1 MSIID
6 WVKSAFVTLSEDDQR
21 LLPDVERAEEMFA
34 RGDSES
40 ALATLPA
47 QLPGNDE
54 LLARV
59 LDLKI
64 RAALR
69 MRDLLCLEGMA
80 LHAETLGELMK
91 DKARYLMLEAEAI
104 GALNLAKAL
113 ANGISMAGVG
123 AGEDLLRIKNAKASR
138 VNKEGYL
145 TIAHTALQ
153 SQYEDIRLIG
163 LGRHSYVVSALPR
176 SGEPRVAIKFLGPKA
191 YLDAKGRRRFEREVE
206 MLARLDHPNILRVL
220 EYHFEEPP
228 FMVTEFFGGADL
240 RRLLEQGRSFFPI
253 ETARIGIS
261 LCEALAHAH
270 QLEIIHRNVQPANV
284 LMNYDNQIK
293 LIDFGMARLGAT
305 ADVSSY
311 GMVLGDWAYL
321 SPEQFGGDTRPA
333 AEQDVFGV
341 GATLYHLATGRPPY
355 SRGKGLLREKAPPAK
370 DVAKSLPRALGE
382 ALDISL
388 ADDPVDRFATI
399 AEMLAVLRKVA

>member
-1 MSIID
+1 VSIID
-6 WVKSAFVTLSEDDQR
+6 WVRGAFVSLSEEDQR
-21 LLPDVERAEEMFA
+21 LLPDIEKAEEMLA
-34 RGDSES
+34 RGDAES
-40 ALATLPA
+40 SLATVPN

-113 ANGISMAGVG
+113 ANGISKAGVG
-123 AGEDLLRIKNAKASR
+123 AAEDLLRIRNAKASR

-153 SQYEDIRLIG
+153 AEYEDIRLIG

-176 SGEPRVAIKFLGPKA
+176 AGGDRVAIKFLGPKA

-220 EYHFEEPP
+220 EYHFER
-228 FMVTEFFGGADL
+228 A
-240 RRLLEQGRSFFPI
+240 
-253 ETARIGIS
+253 
-261 LCEALAHAH
+261 EA
-270 QLEIIHRNVQPANV
+270 
-284 LMNYDNQIK
+284 
-293 LIDFGMARLGAT
+293 
-305 ADVSSY
+305 SSP
-311 GMVLGDWAYL
+311 WR
-321 SPEQFGGDTRPA
+321 RPA
-333 AEQDVFGV
+333 SASPCARHWPTRTSWRSST
-341 GATLYHLATGRPPY
+341 ATS
-355 SRGKGLLREKAPPAK
+355 SRR
-370 DVAKSLPRALGE
+370 
-382 ALDISL
+382 
-388 ADDPVDRFATI
+388 TC
-399 AEMLAVLRKVA
+399 

>member
-6 WVKSAFVTLSEDDQR
+6 WVRSAFVSLSPEDQR
-21 LLPDVERAEEMFA
+21 LLPDIEQAEEMLA
-34 RGDSES
+34 RGDAES
-40 ALATLPA
+40 ALATLPSV
-47 QLPGNDE
+47 LPGNDE

-113 ANGISMAGVG
+113 ANGISLAGVG
-123 AGEDLLRIKNAKASR
+123 AGEDLLRIRNAKATR
-138 VNKEGYL
+138 VDKDGYL

-153 SQYEDIRLIG
+153 AAYEDIRLIG
-163 LGRHSYVVSALPR
+163 LGRHSYVVSARPR
-176 SGEPRVAIKFLGPKA
+176 GGDTRVAIKFLGPKA
-191 YLDAKGRRRFEREVE
+191 YLDEKGRRRFEREVE

-240 RRLLEQGRSFFPI
+240 RRLLEQGRTFFPI
-253 ETARIGIS
+253 ETTRIGIA

-270 QLEIIHRNVQPANV
+270 QLEIVHRNVQPANV
-284 LMNYDNQIK
+284 LMNYDNKIK
-293 LIDFGMARLGAT
+293 LIDFGMARLGSS

-321 SPEQFGGDTRPA
+321 SPEQFAGDTRPRI
-333 AEQDVFGV
+333 EQDVFGV
-341 GATLYHLATGRPPY
+341 GATLYHLATGRPPF
-355 SRGKGLLREKAPPAK
+355 SRGRGLLREKAPPAREL
-370 DVAKSLPRALGE
+370 AKSLPRALGE
-382 ALDISL
+382 AIETAL
-388 ADDPVDRFATI
+388 ADDPVDRYASITQ
-399 AEMLAVLRKVA
+399 MLADLRSVT